1 MGPHFC
7 LVSLHKKM
15 KTFIVF
21 LGLFG
26 AAVSLPERA
35 IDRNIF
41 NDAWNGV
48 KDAWNTGVSGARFA
62 GLLANCNGDLRSI
75 VSDFDATFI
84 DDFKLMKDKREVHPH
99 FGQELG
105 KMAKNLD
112 DLSTC
117 MKGSWFGRT
126 YENTRSLKVA
136 ATSPAERLDV
146 MGMLTDAFNM
156 GKFRIDMVGKIF
168 NCRGEITALVT
179 DSKIDDILHDLQ
191 PLLALDV
198 TEFDQQDINGF
209 ADNFKEASDDLK
221 DLSSK
226 SLTLELVST
235 INFKNQ
241 GKISRQE

>member
-1 MGPHFC
+1 MNIRKKLWLIKFFQLIIYLFFSILC
-7 LVSLHKKM
+7 L
-15 KTFIVF
+15 
-21 LGLFG
+21 
-26 AAVSLPERA
+26 A

-99 FGQELG
+99 FGHALEHFGQELG

-136 ATSPAERLDV
+136 ATSP
-146 MGMLTDAFNM
+146 G
-156 GKFRIDMVGKIF
+156 I
-168 NCRGEITALVT
+168 
-179 DSKIDDILHDLQ
+179 
-191 PLLALDV
+191 
-198 TEFDQQDINGF
+198 
-209 ADNFKEASDDLK
+209 
-221 DLSSK
+221 
-226 SLTLELVST
+226 
-235 INFKNQ
+235 
-241 GKISRQE
+241 

>member
-1 MGPHFC
+1 MDTYNEHQKEIIINKVFSINHIPNFSILC
-7 LVSLHKKM
+7 L
-15 KTFIVF
+15 
-21 LGLFG
+21 
-26 AAVSLPERA
+26 A

-99 FGQELG
+99 FGHALEHFGQELG

-136 ATSPAERLDV
+136 ATSP
-146 MGMLTDAFNM
+146 G
-156 GKFRIDMVGKIF
+156 I
-168 NCRGEITALVT
+168 
-179 DSKIDDILHDLQ
+179 
-191 PLLALDV
+191 
-198 TEFDQQDINGF
+198 
-209 ADNFKEASDDLK
+209 
-221 DLSSK
+221 
-226 SLTLELVST
+226 
-235 INFKNQ
+235 
-241 GKISRQE
+241 